1 MKKKNEIKPLSF
13 HPLSVD
19 HVKEINS
26 ERATFAEK
34 AADFLSDW
42 MGSWK
47 FINLTLLVFA
57 CWFGINIFTPFK
69 FDPVPFLILNLSIGV
84 ISTLQTPVIM
94 LGQKSIDR
102 KNQIKQEIHFNK
114 IEDLEQKNELMSRKL
129 DEINKKLDSLVNQN
143 EEKN

>member
-1 MKKKNEIKPLSF
+1 MKKKNEIKPLNF

-19 HVKEINS
+19 NIKEINV
-26 ERATFAEK
+26 ERSSFAEK

-47 FINLTLLVFA
+47 FINLTLLFFLF
-57 CWFGINIFTPFK
+57 WFTINIASPYK
-69 FDPVPFLILNLSIGV
+69 FDPVPFLILNLTIGV

-114 IEDLEQKNELMSRKL
+114 IEDLEQKTELQSRKI
-129 DEINKKLDSLVNQN
+129 DEVLKKIDQLN
-143 EEKN
+143 EKEY

>member
-26 ERATFAEK
+26 ERATFSEK
-34 AADFLSDW
+34 AADWLSDW

-47 FINLTLLVFA
+47 FINLTLLFFA
-57 CWFGINIFTPFK
+57 FWFGVNTLTPLR
-69 FDPVPFLILNLSIGV
+69 FDPVPFLILNLTIGV
-84 ISTLQTPVIM
+84 VSTLQTPIIM

-114 IEDLEQKNELMSRKL
+114 IEDLEKKNELMSRKI
-129 DEINKKLDSLVNQN
+129 DEINKKLDSLVSRN